1 VEIGQLL
8 FIGAILLLLAGARR
22 LAAAFDLAVP
32 RWWWRIPPYV
42 IGGLANFWVFERV
55 AAF

>member
-1 VEIGQLL
+1 VEIGQLV

-42 IGGLANFWVFERV
+42 IGGVASFWVFERV